1 MKNYK
6 QYIAAVLITSFF
18 IIINLRCG
26 IENIIASIFN
36 GVISGTVNSGSGN
49 LALGDASVTISS
61 GDGDANSYIA
71 NDSTTTDANGHYQFN
86 GITTGTKKLIFRKG
100 IFADTIILNIQENQ
114 LYESVNANLGLS
126 PAIKLAY
133 LAGERDNIQQ
143 IVTQLGYP
151 IQQIQVSD
159 FNSLQTLQQYKYI
172 FINSG
177 NDSRF
182 NLNTTQISVNISDYL
197 KSGGMIYASDWAV
210 ECLRPIYD
218 LPGTYTG
225 NQQSVNNA
233 PVIQPELNFFL
244 DVDSVNINYNS
255 SSWYSLDSSVECNC
269 ISTYLRGDYN
279 INIQG
284 ITFLIEDRLLAF
296 YNQVGVNG
304 GGFIYTTFRN
314 ESNATPEQIKILQY
328 FVYQLE

>member
-1 MKNYK
+1 MKNFI
-6 QYIAAVLITSFF
+6 QNLIIILLTVF
-18 IIINLRCG
+18 IIIFNLRCG
-26 IENIIASIFN
+26 LEDIIAPIFN
-36 GVISGTVNSGSGN
+36 GVVGGNVNSGSGN
-49 LALGDASVTISS
+49 LALGDATVTQST
-61 GDGDANSYIA
+61 GDGDANSYIVI
-71 NDSTTTDANGHYQFN
+71 DSTTTDANGHYQFD
-86 GITTGTKKLIFRKG
+86 GVTIGTKILIFRKG
-100 IFADTIILNIQENQ
+100 VFSDTIILNVQDNQ
-114 LYESVNANLGLS
+114 IYESVNANLGLS
-126 PAIKLAY
+126 PEIKLAY

-151 IQQIQVSD
+151 IQQLQVSD
-159 FNSLQTLQQYKYI
+159 FNSLQTLQQYRYI

-218 LPGTYTG
+218 LPGTYLG
-225 NQQSVNNA
+225 NQQTVINA
-233 PVIQPELNFFL
+233 PVILTELNSFL
-244 DVDSVNINYNS
+244 NKDSVTVNYNS
-255 SSWYSLDSSVECNC
+255 NGWYSLDSSVECNC
-269 ISTYLRGDYN
+269 ISTYLRGNYN
-279 INIQG
+279 ISIQG

-296 YNQVGVNG
+296 NNQVGVNG

-314 ESNATPEQIKILQY
+314 ESNATVDQIKILQY